1 MKNKLGKILSILTI
15 LALVMIPTVQAANKI
30 QIGEKISYY
39 GILGDVNR
47 DGKINSQ
54 DSKLVLQYSTGTR
67 RLTIFQKKRADVN
80 QDGKINS
87 QDSILILKYES
98 SSNTNTNQS
107 NKVNVSSIKI
117 SGATEMYKGETKKLT
132 ATIEPNNATDKQ
144 IKWSSSSDVRA
155 TVDQN
160 GNVTAKSSG
169 TVKITAKAG
178 ERSATHRIVIKER
191 KVQVTKINIIKN
203 PTKMSYNLN
212 DKLDT
217 TGMKIKVTYSDGTTE
232 EKTKGFSATPT
243 QLTKTGKQEITVK
256 YSGLTAKLKVSV
268 GAISRLGTATISA
281 INSTAI
287 TGGMDTNKGNTA
299 WVVKNCVSNANV
311 TGIKINA
318 NKNYVSSGA
327 ICLYFA
333 NQILKQG
340 NNSVINYQVAE
351 NGKYV
356 SWRTDWV
363 KGNYGGQDF
372 ASFEQQMNKICQELS
387 YGNPVAIPVND
398 ENGNFRYVLA
408 YAITKPKQAS
418 PKFTAK
424 DIYVIDPTIGGW
436 SRLSN
441 YYQFMENGKIVYRA
455 TCLSRTAVTKITM
468 ENSKTLNKGG
478 TVNLTAKCYNARGI
492 QVTSKLKEVIWTSSN
507 TKVATVDR
515 NGKVTAKGAGT
526 ATITAKAKYSNSN
539 ATATCKV
546 TVKGVSADAIVSSAK
561 KMWQHTERV
570 GGYRYDDYYT
580 TSDVRNMWDDH
591 KMCCAS
597 FVAWVLYDS
606 GVMSYQEI
614 NKGGFNGAY
623 EICKKLFGTG
633 KFDRTYLENPST
645 RNLKPGDIVYWSGH
659 VQIYEGNGMWYNG
672 GSNDEN
678 NCCQNTSWAKYGL
691 DWTVYRLK

>member
-54 DSKLVLQYSTGTR
+54 DSKLVLEYSAGTR

-87 QDSILILKYES
+87 QDSILILKYGS

-160 GNVTAKSSG
+160 GNVTAKNSG
-169 TVKITAKAG
+169 IVRITAKVG
-178 ERSATHRIVIKER
+178 EISATHRIEIKER
-191 KVQVTKINIIKN
+191 KVQATRIDIIKN

-287 TGGMDTNKGNTA
+287 TGGMATNKGNTA

-340 NNSVINYQVAE
+340 NNSEKVIIKTYNYSIPSKAE
-351 NGKYV
+351 VGLDELIKLKETNEAEVQKLIK
-356 SWRTDWV
+356 D
-363 KGNYGGQDF
+363 
-372 ASFEQQMNKICQELS
+372 EIKIAYNNAKSLQELGYNIYQRDVNSNMYKVSETDTYLLTQDGYVYLIYS
-387 YGNPVAIPVND
+387 YGNNSYTNEVDV
-398 ENGNFRYVLA
+398 
-408 YAITKPKQAS
+408 
-418 PKFTAK
+418 
-424 DIYVIDPTIGGW
+424 VI
-436 SRLSN
+436 
-441 YYQFMENGKIVYRA
+441 F
-455 TCLSRTAVTKITM
+455 
-468 ENSKTLNKGG
+468 
-478 TVNLTAKCYNARGI
+478 
-492 QVTSKLKEVIWTSSN
+492 
-507 TKVATVDR
+507 
-515 NGKVTAKGAGT
+515 
-526 ATITAKAKYSNSN
+526 
-539 ATATCKV
+539 
-546 TVKGVSADAIVSSAK
+546 
-561 KMWQHTERV
+561 
-570 GGYRYDDYYT
+570 
-580 TSDVRNMWDDH
+580 
-591 KMCCAS
+591 
-597 FVAWVLYDS
+597 
-606 GVMSYQEI
+606 
-614 NKGGFNGAY
+614 
-623 EICKKLFGTG
+623 
-633 KFDRTYLENPST
+633 
-645 RNLKPGDIVYWSGH
+645 
-659 VQIYEGNGMWYNG
+659 
-672 GSNDEN
+672 
-678 NCCQNTSWAKYGL
+678 
-691 DWTVYRLK
+691 